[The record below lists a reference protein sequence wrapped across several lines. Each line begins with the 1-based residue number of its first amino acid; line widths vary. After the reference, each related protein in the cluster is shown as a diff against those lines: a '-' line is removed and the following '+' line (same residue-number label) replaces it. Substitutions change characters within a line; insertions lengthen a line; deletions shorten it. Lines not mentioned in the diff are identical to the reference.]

1 MNMEI
6 NRLAVLVE
14 DFDRPFH
21 PDEMVLRVYK
31 KVKNFTLELK
41 ISIILMFKLII
52 LLNRMKI
59 DKFNKV
65 CDKKSENVCH
75 ILNDGHVQ

>member
-31 KVKNFTLELK
+31 KVRNFFTLEHK

-52 LLNRMKI
+52 ILNRIKI
-59 DKFNKV
+59 DMFNKV
-65 CDKKSENVCH
+65 CD
-75 ILNDGHVQ
+75 

>member
-1 MNMEI
+1 MQVSYAMNMEI

-31 KVKNFTLELK
+31 KVRNDLLKNL
-41 ISIILMFKLII
+41 
-52 LLNRMKI
+52 
-59 DKFNKV
+59 
-65 CDKKSENVCH
+65 
-75 ILNDGHVQ
+75 

>member
-65 CDKKSENVCH
+65 CDKKSENVYH